1 MKQGTHHAE
10 LSSDAVYYAV
20 NVVLFYRPLSMDTFL
35 KKDQLHNIVLAS
47 TTLLVFN
54 KYVKLIFS

>member
-1 MKQGTHHAE
+1 
-10 LSSDAVYYAV
+10 
-20 NVVLFYRPLSMDTFL
+20 MDTFL
-35 KKDQLHNIVLAS
+35 KKDQLHNIVFAS